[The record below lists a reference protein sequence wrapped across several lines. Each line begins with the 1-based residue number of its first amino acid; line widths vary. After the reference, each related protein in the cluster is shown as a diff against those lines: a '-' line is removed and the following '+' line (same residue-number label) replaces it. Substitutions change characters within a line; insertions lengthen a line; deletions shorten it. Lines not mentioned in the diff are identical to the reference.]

1 MKKTYSVIYQ
11 SVLIGTIVL
20 ISKFIESLLP
30 MPMPASVIGLVLMF
44 LALNFNVIKLEQV
57 ETVGDALVNNIGFFF
72 VPAGISVIKSLGL
85 LQAHFV
91 LDMILI
97 FASTLILLVATG
109 WMTQL
114 ILQLNTGSVFKKSP
128 TFTQTQERQSKV
140 LADNKVFAK

>member
-1 MKKTYSVIYQ
+1 MYQ

-30 MPMPASVIGLVLMF
+30 VTMPASVIGLVLMF
-44 LALNFNVIKLEQV
+44 LALNFDVIKLEQV
-57 ETVGDALVNNIGFFF
+57 ETVGDALVNNIGLFF

-85 LQAHFV
+85 LQAHFI

-114 ILQLNTGSVFKKSP
+114 IFQLNTTSIFKKSSA
-128 TFTQTQERQSKV
+128 FSQTQERNSKV
-140 LADNKVFAK
+140 IANSKAFANKKKESR